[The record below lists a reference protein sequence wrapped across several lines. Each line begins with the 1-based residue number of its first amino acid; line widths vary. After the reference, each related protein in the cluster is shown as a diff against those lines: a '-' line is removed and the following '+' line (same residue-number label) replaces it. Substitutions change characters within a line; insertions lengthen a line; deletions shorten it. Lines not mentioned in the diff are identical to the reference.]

1 MKIFLNK
8 TILSI
13 FTLIMGL
20 NTFAGE
26 KTVKVNDF
34 TSVTAT
40 GNYKVTLIKSSE
52 SKVEI
57 INNDEKVTDEQ
68 ILAEVEGAELVLKI
82 KNDTYKQRDI
92 EFRVYYK
99 EVFELDA
106 KRGAMITTTDVFEH
120 EKIDLSVNSGGRIVI
135 NIKATTVD
143 VTIKNGGTIRV
154 SGTTENANYF
164 ISKGGN
170 VAAFNLIASKVKSE
184 VLFGG
189 EILLNV
195 TKSLFAVVKSGGTI
209 KYKGKPS
216 EVDESIKLGG
226 KIVKLDK

>member
-1 MKIFLNK
+1 
-8 TILSI
+8 
-13 FTLIMGL
+13 MGL
-20 NTFAGE
+20 NAFSGE

-34 TSVTAT
+34 TSITAT
-40 GNYKVTLIKSSE
+40 GNYKVTLIKSAE

-92 EFRVYYK
+92 EFIVYYI
-99 EVFELDA
+99 EVFELHA
-106 KRGAMITTTDVFEH
+106 KRGAMMTTSDVFEH
-120 EKIDLSVNSGGRIVI
+120 KKIDLSVNSGGRIVI
-135 NIKATTVD
+135 NVKANTVG
-143 VTIKNGGTIRV
+143 VTIKNGGTIRL

-170 VAAFNLIASKVKSE
+170 VAAFNLIATKVKAE

-209 KYKGKPS
+209 KYKGKPT